1 MKDSPTTFDLALAR
15 FFRIYNMTKL
25 LSLGEL
31 LIDMLPQ
38 DSQNSA
44 YLPIAGGAPANVAVG
59 YAKLGGKAAFCGGM
73 GDDYF
78 AKQLSKSLAQ
88 YKVSTEYLFTIKDS
102 QTAVVIVSLDETGE
116 RSFNFYRH
124 NTADLLL
131 TSEHLNHIKWDELS
145 TLHFCSNTL
154 TNLAIARTTINA
166 LKLAKNNHKLVS
178 FDVNLRYSLW
188 QNSNDIEQNVHA
200 CYAYCDIVKL
210 SRDELNFLAEQTQQA
225 PDDYLQS
232 ILDTGVKLV
241 FLTDGPAP
249 ATVYH
254 NVFTFT
260 EAAPII
266 TAVDTTSAGDAFI
279 AGVLYYLNHN
289 DENIL
294 LTDKLNN
301 QQIVKRALN
310 FGLRCGSKACLAK
323 GAFPALPTLQ
333 EV

>member
-1 MKDSPTTFDLALAR
+1 
-15 FFRIYNMTKL
+15 MTKL

-44 YLPIAGGAPANVAVG
+44 YLPIPGGAPANVAVG

-78 AKQLSKSLAQ
+78 AKQLTNALEQ
-88 YKVSTEYLFTIKDS
+88 YNVDTEYLFTIEGA
-102 QTAVVIVSLDETGE
+102 QTAMVIVSLDESGE

-124 NTADLLL
+124 QTADLLL
-131 TSEHLNHIKWDELS
+131 TNEHLKRINWDKLS

-154 TNLAIARTTINA
+154 TNTAIAKTTVCA
-166 LKLAKNNHKLVS
+166 LKQAKNNQKIVS

-210 SRDELNFLAEQTQQA
+210 SRDELNFLATQRQQSA
-225 PDDYLQS
+225 DAYLQS
-232 ILDTGVKLV
+232 LLELGVKLV

-254 NVFTFT
+254 NAFTLS
-260 EAAPII
+260 EAAPTI

-279 AGVLYYLNHN
+279 AGVLYYLNHSDN
-289 DENIL
+289 AVP
-294 LTDKLNN
+294 LTDKLNDES
-301 QQIVKRALN
+301 IVKQALH
-310 FGLRCGSKACLAK
+310 FGLRCGSKTCLAK
-323 GAFPALPTLQ
+323 GAFPALPTQQTLSK
-333 EV
+333 

>member
-1 MKDSPTTFDLALAR
+1 
-15 FFRIYNMTKL
+15 MTKL

-44 YLPIAGGAPANVAVG
+44 YLPIPGGAPANVAVG

-78 AKQLSKSLAQ
+78 AKQLTNALEQ
-88 YKVSTEYLFTIKDS
+88 YNVDTEYLFTIEGA
-102 QTAVVIVSLDETGE
+102 QTAMVIVSLDESGE

-124 NTADLLL
+124 QTADLLL
-131 TSEHLNHIKWDELS
+131 TNEHLKLINWDKLS

-154 TNLAIARTTINA
+154 TNTAIAKTTVCA
-166 LKLAKNNHKLVS
+166 LKQAKNNQKIVS

-210 SRDELNFLAEQTQQA
+210 SSDELNFLATQRQQSVEA
-225 PDDYLQS
+225 YLQS
-232 ILDTGVKLV
+232 LLELGVTLV

-254 NVFTFT
+254 NAFTLS
-260 EAAPII
+260 EAAPTI

-279 AGVLYYLNHN
+279 AGVLYYLNHSDN
-289 DENIL
+289 AVP
-294 LTDKLNN
+294 LTDKLNDES
-301 QQIVKRALN
+301 IVKKALH

-323 GAFPALPTLQ
+323 GAFPALPTQQTLSQ
-333 EV
+333 

>member
-1 MKDSPTTFDLALAR
+1 
-15 FFRIYNMTKL
+15 MTKL

-44 YLPIAGGAPANVAVG
+44 YLPIPGGAPANVAVG

-78 AKQLSKSLAQ
+78 AKQLTNALEQ
-88 YKVSTEYLFTIKDS
+88 YNVDTEYLFTIEGA
-102 QTAVVIVSLDETGE
+102 QTAMVIVSLDESGE

-124 NTADLLL
+124 QTADLLL
-131 TSEHLNHIKWDELS
+131 TNEHLKRINWDKLS

-154 TNLAIARTTINA
+154 TNTAIAKTTVCA
-166 LKLAKNNHKLVS
+166 LKQAKNNQKIVS

-210 SRDELNFLAEQTQQA
+210 SRDELNFLATQRQQSA
-225 PDDYLQS
+225 DAYLQS
-232 ILDTGVKLV
+232 LLELGVKLV

-254 NVFTFT
+254 NAFTLS
-260 EAAPII
+260 EAAPTI

-279 AGVLYYLNHN
+279 AGVLYYLNHSDN
-289 DENIL
+289 AVP
-294 LTDKLNN
+294 LTDKLNDES
-301 QQIVKRALN
+301 IVKQALH

-323 GAFPALPTLQ
+323 GAFPALPTQQTLSK
-333 EV
+333 

>member
-1 MKDSPTTFDLALAR
+1 
-15 FFRIYNMTKL
+15 MTKL

-44 YLPIAGGAPANVAVG
+44 YLPIPGGAPANVAVG

-78 AKQLSKSLAQ
+78 AKQLTNALEQ
-88 YKVSTEYLFTIKDS
+88 YNVDTEYLFTIEGA
-102 QTAVVIVSLDETGE
+102 QTAMVIVSLDESGE

-124 NTADLLL
+124 QTADLLL
-131 TSEHLNHIKWDELS
+131 TNEHLKLINWDKLS

-154 TNLAIARTTINA
+154 TNTAIAKTTVCA
-166 LKLAKNNHKLVS
+166 LKQAKNNQKIVS

-210 SRDELNFLAEQTQQA
+210 SRDELNFLATQRQQSA
-225 PDDYLQS
+225 DAYLQS
-232 ILDTGVKLV
+232 LLELGVKLV

-254 NVFTFT
+254 NAFTLS
-260 EAAPII
+260 EAAPTI

-279 AGVLYYLNHN
+279 AGVLYYLNHSDN
-289 DENIL
+289 AVP
-294 LTDKLNN
+294 LTDKLNDES
-301 QQIVKRALN
+301 IVKKALH

-323 GAFPALPTLQ
+323 GAFPALPTQQTLSK
-333 EV
+333 

>member
-1 MKDSPTTFDLALAR
+1 
-15 FFRIYNMTKL
+15 MTKL

-59 YAKLGGKAAFCGGM
+59 YAKLGGNAAFCGGM

-78 AKQLSKSLAQ
+78 AKQLTNALEQ
-88 YKVSTEYLFTIKDS
+88 YNVGTEYLFTIEGA
-102 QTAVVIVSLDETGE
+102 QTAMVIVSLDESGE

-124 NTADLLL
+124 QTADLLL
-131 TSEHLNHIKWDELS
+131 TSEHLNRINWDELS

-154 TNLAIARTTINA
+154 TNSAIAQTTEYA
-166 LKLAKNNHKLVS
+166 LKLAKNNQKLVS

-188 QNSNDIEQNVHA
+188 QSSNEIEQSVQA
-200 CYAYCDIVKL
+200 CFAYCDIVKL
-210 SRDELNFLAEQTQQA
+210 SRDELNFLATQRQQSA
-225 PDDYLQS
+225 DIYLKS
-232 ILDTGVKLV
+232 LLDLGVTLV

-249 ATVYH
+249 ATAYH
-254 NVFTFT
+254 SAFTLS
-260 EAAPII
+260 EAAPTI

-279 AGVLYYLNHN
+279 AGVLYYLNHSDN
-289 DENIL
+289 AMP
-294 LTDKLNN
+294 LTDKLNDES
-301 QQIVKRALN
+301 IVKQALH

-323 GAFPALPTLQ
+323 GAFPALPTQQTLSK
-333 EV
+333 

>member
-1 MKDSPTTFDLALAR
+1 M
-15 FFRIYNMTKL
+15 NKL

-38 DSQNSA
+38 DSKNSA
-44 YLPIAGGAPANVAVG
+44 YLPIPGGAPANVAVG

-78 AKQLSKSLAQ
+78 AKQLTNALEQ
-88 YKVSTEYLFTIKDS
+88 YNVDTEYLFTIEGA
-102 QTAVVIVSLDETGE
+102 QTAMVIVSLDESGE

-124 NTADLLL
+124 QTADLLL
-131 TSEHLNHIKWDELS
+131 TNEHLKRINWDKLS

-154 TNLAIARTTINA
+154 TNTAIAKTTVCA
-166 LKLAKNNHKLVS
+166 LKQAKNNQKIVS

-210 SRDELNFLAEQTQQA
+210 SRDELNFLATQRQQSA
-225 PDDYLQS
+225 DAYLQS
-232 ILDTGVKLV
+232 LLELGVKLV

-254 NVFTFT
+254 NAFTLS
-260 EAAPII
+260 EAAPTI

-279 AGVLYYLNHN
+279 AGVLYYLNHSDN
-289 DENIL
+289 AVP
-294 LTDKLNN
+294 LTDKLNDES
-301 QQIVKRALN
+301 IVKKALH

-323 GAFPALPTLQ
+323 GAFPALPTQQTLSK
-333 EV
+333 

>member
-1 MKDSPTTFDLALAR
+1 
-15 FFRIYNMTKL
+15 MTKL

-78 AKQLSKSLAQ
+78 AKQLTNALEQ
-88 YKVSTEYLFTIKDS
+88 YNVGTEYLFTIEGA
-102 QTAVVIVSLDETGE
+102 QTAMVIVSLDESGE

-124 NTADLLL
+124 QTADLLL
-131 TSEHLNHIKWDELS
+131 TSEHLNRINWDELS

-154 TNLAIARTTINA
+154 TNSAIAKTTVCA
-166 LKLAKNNHKLVS
+166 LKLAKNNQKIVS

-210 SRDELNFLAEQTQQA
+210 SRDELNFLATQRQQSA
-225 PDDYLQS
+225 DIYLKS
-232 ILDTGVKLV
+232 LLDLGVTLV

-254 NVFTFT
+254 NAFTLS
-260 EAAPII
+260 EAAPTI

-279 AGVLYYLNHN
+279 AGVLYYLNHS
-289 DENIL
+289 DSVMPL
-294 LTDKLNN
+294 ADKLNDES
-301 QQIVKRALN
+301 IVKQALH

-323 GAFPALPTLQ
+323 GAFPALPTQQTLSK
-333 EV
+333 

>member
-1 MKDSPTTFDLALAR
+1 
-15 FFRIYNMTKL
+15 MTKL

-44 YLPIAGGAPANVAVG
+44 YLPIPGGAPANVAVG

-78 AKQLSKSLAQ
+78 AKQLTNALEQ
-88 YKVSTEYLFTIKDS
+88 YNVDTEYLFTIEGA
-102 QTAVVIVSLDETGE
+102 QTAMVIVSLDESGE

-124 NTADLLL
+124 QTADLLL
-131 TSEHLNHIKWDELS
+131 TNEHLKLINWDKLS

-154 TNLAIARTTINA
+154 TNTAIAKTTVCA
-166 LKLAKNNHKLVS
+166 LKQAKNNQKIVS

-210 SRDELNFLAEQTQQA
+210 SRDELNFLATQRQQSVDA
-225 PDDYLQS
+225 YLQS
-232 ILDTGVKLV
+232 LLELGVKLV

-254 NVFTFT
+254 NAFTLS
-260 EAAPII
+260 EAAPTI

-279 AGVLYYLNHN
+279 AGVLYYLNHSDN
-289 DENIL
+289 AVP
-294 LTDKLNN
+294 LTDKLNDES
-301 QQIVKRALN
+301 IVKKALH

-323 GAFPALPTLQ
+323 GAFPALPTQQTLSQ
-333 EV
+333 

>member
-1 MKDSPTTFDLALAR
+1 
-15 FFRIYNMTKL
+15 MTKL

-44 YLPIAGGAPANVAVG
+44 YLPIPGGAPANVAVG

-78 AKQLSKSLAQ
+78 AKQLTNALEQ
-88 YKVSTEYLFTIKDS
+88 YNVDTEYLFTIEGA
-102 QTAVVIVSLDETGE
+102 QTAMVIVSLDESGE

-124 NTADLLL
+124 QTADLLL
-131 TSEHLNHIKWDELS
+131 TNEHLKLINWDKLS

-154 TNLAIARTTINA
+154 TNTAIAKTTVCA
-166 LKLAKNNHKLVS
+166 LKQAKNNHKLVS

-210 SRDELNFLAEQTQQA
+210 SRDELNFLATQRQQSA
-225 PDDYLQS
+225 DAYLQS
-232 ILDTGVKLV
+232 LLELGVKLV

-254 NVFTFT
+254 NAFTLS
-260 EAAPII
+260 EAAPTI

-279 AGVLYYLNHN
+279 AGVLYYLNHSDN
-289 DENIL
+289 AVP
-294 LTDKLNN
+294 LTDKLNDES
-301 QQIVKRALN
+301 IVKKALH

-323 GAFPALPTLQ
+323 GAFPALPTQKTLSK
-333 EV
+333 

>member
-1 MKDSPTTFDLALAR
+1 
-15 FFRIYNMTKL
+15 MTKL

-44 YLPIAGGAPANVAVG
+44 YLPIPGGAPANVAVG

-78 AKQLSKSLAQ
+78 AKQLTNALEQ
-88 YKVSTEYLFTIKDS
+88 YNVDTEYLFTIEGA
-102 QTAVVIVSLDETGE
+102 QTAMVIVSLDESGE

-124 NTADLLL
+124 QTADLLL
-131 TSEHLNHIKWDELS
+131 TNEHLKLINWDKLS

-154 TNLAIARTTINA
+154 TNTAIAKTTVCA
-166 LKLAKNNHKLVS
+166 LKQAKNNQKIVS

-210 SRDELNFLAEQTQQA
+210 SRDELNFLATQRQQSA
-225 PDDYLQS
+225 DAYLQS
-232 ILDTGVKLV
+232 LLELGVKLV

-254 NVFTFT
+254 NAFTLS
-260 EAAPII
+260 EAAPTI

-289 DENIL
+289 DNAVP
-294 LTDKLNN
+294 LTDKLNDES
-301 QQIVKRALN
+301 IVKQALH

-323 GAFPALPTLQ
+323 GAFPALPTQQTLSK
-333 EV
+333 

>member
-1 MKDSPTTFDLALAR
+1 
-15 FFRIYNMTKL
+15 MTKL

-44 YLPIAGGAPANVAVG
+44 YLPIPGGAPANVAVG

-78 AKQLSKSLAQ
+78 AKQLTNALEQ
-88 YKVSTEYLFTIKDS
+88 YNVDTEYLFTIEGA
-102 QTAVVIVSLDETGE
+102 QTAMVIVSLDESGE

-124 NTADLLL
+124 QTADLLL
-131 TSEHLNHIKWDELS
+131 TNEHLKRINWDKLS

-154 TNLAIARTTINA
+154 TNTAIAKTTVCA
-166 LKLAKNNHKLVS
+166 LKQAKNNQKIVS

-210 SRDELNFLAEQTQQA
+210 SRDELNFLATQRQQSA
-225 PDDYLQS
+225 DDYLQS
-232 ILDTGVKLV
+232 LLELGVKLV

-254 NVFTFT
+254 NAFTLS
-260 EAAPII
+260 EAAPTI

-279 AGVLYYLNHN
+279 AGVLYYLNHSDN
-289 DENIL
+289 AVP
-294 LTDKLNN
+294 LTDKLNDES
-301 QQIVKRALN
+301 IVKKALH

-323 GAFPALPTLQ
+323 GAFPALPTQQTLSK
-333 EV
+333 

>member
-1 MKDSPTTFDLALAR
+1 
-15 FFRIYNMTKL
+15 MTKL

-44 YLPIAGGAPANVAVG
+44 YLPIPGGAPANVAVG

-78 AKQLSKSLAQ
+78 AKQLTNALEQ
-88 YKVSTEYLFTIKDS
+88 YNVDTEYLFTIEGA
-102 QTAVVIVSLDETGE
+102 QTAMVIVSLDESGE

-124 NTADLLL
+124 QTADLLL
-131 TSEHLNHIKWDELS
+131 TNEHLKLINWDKLS

-154 TNLAIARTTINA
+154 TNTAIAKTTVCA
-166 LKLAKNNHKLVS
+166 LKQAKNNHKLVS

-210 SRDELNFLAEQTQQA
+210 SRDELNFLATQRQQSVEA
-225 PDDYLQS
+225 YLQS
-232 ILDTGVKLV
+232 LLELGVKLV

-254 NVFTFT
+254 NAFTLS
-260 EAAPII
+260 EAAPTI

-279 AGVLYYLNHN
+279 AGVLYYLNHSDN
-289 DENIL
+289 AVP
-294 LTDKLNN
+294 LTDKLNDES
-301 QQIVKRALN
+301 IVKKALH

-323 GAFPALPTLQ
+323 GAFPALPTQKTLSK
-333 EV
+333 

>member
-1 MKDSPTTFDLALAR
+1 
-15 FFRIYNMTKL
+15 MTKL

-44 YLPIAGGAPANVAVG
+44 YLPIPGGAPANVAVG

-78 AKQLSKSLAQ
+78 AKQLTNALEQ
-88 YKVSTEYLFTIKDS
+88 YNVDTEYLFTIEGA
-102 QTAVVIVSLDETGE
+102 QTAMVIVSLDESGE

-124 NTADLLL
+124 QTADLLL
-131 TSEHLNHIKWDELS
+131 TNEHLKRINWDKLS

-154 TNLAIARTTINA
+154 TNTAIAKTTMCA
-166 LKLAKNNHKLVS
+166 LKQAKNNHKLVS

-210 SRDELNFLAEQTQQA
+210 SRDELNFLATQRQQSVEA
-225 PDDYLQS
+225 YLQS
-232 ILDTGVKLV
+232 LLELGVKLV

-254 NVFTFT
+254 NAFTLS
-260 EAAPII
+260 EAAPTI

-279 AGVLYYLNHN
+279 AGVLYYLNHSDN
-289 DENIL
+289 AVP
-294 LTDKLNN
+294 LTDKLNDES
-301 QQIVKRALN
+301 IVKKALH

-323 GAFPALPTLQ
+323 GAFPALPTQKTLSK
-333 EV
+333 

>member
-1 MKDSPTTFDLALAR
+1 
-15 FFRIYNMTKL
+15 MTKL

-78 AKQLSKSLAQ
+78 AKQLTNALEQ
-88 YKVSTEYLFTIKDS
+88 YNVDTEYLFTIEGA
-102 QTAVVIVSLDETGE
+102 QTAMVIVSLDESGE

-124 NTADLLL
+124 QTADLLL
-131 TSEHLNHIKWDELS
+131 TNEHLKLINWDKLS

-154 TNLAIARTTINA
+154 TNTAIAKTTVCA
-166 LKLAKNNHKLVS
+166 LKQAKNNQKIVS

-210 SRDELNFLAEQTQQA
+210 SRDELNFLATQRQQSVEA
-225 PDDYLQS
+225 YLQS
-232 ILDTGVKLV
+232 LLELGVKLV

-254 NVFTFT
+254 NAFTLS
-260 EAAPII
+260 EAAPTI

-279 AGVLYYLNHN
+279 AGVLYYLNHSDN
-289 DENIL
+289 AVP
-294 LTDKLNN
+294 LTDKLNDES
-301 QQIVKRALN
+301 IVKKALH

-323 GAFPALPTLQ
+323 GAFPALPTQQTLSQ
-333 EV
+333 

>member
-1 MKDSPTTFDLALAR
+1 
-15 FFRIYNMTKL
+15 MTKL

-59 YAKLGGKAAFCGGM
+59 YAKLGGNAAFCGGM

-78 AKQLSKSLAQ
+78 AKQLTNALEQ
-88 YKVSTEYLFTIKDS
+88 YNVDTEYLFTIEGA
-102 QTAVVIVSLDETGE
+102 QTAMVIVSLDESGE

-124 NTADLLL
+124 QTADLLL
-131 TSEHLNHIKWDELS
+131 TNEHLKRINWDKLS

-154 TNLAIARTTINA
+154 TNTAIAKTTVCA
-166 LKLAKNNHKLVS
+166 LKQAKNNQKIVS

-210 SRDELNFLAEQTQQA
+210 SRDELNFLATQRQQSA
-225 PDDYLQS
+225 DAYLQS
-232 ILDTGVKLV
+232 LLELGVKLV

-254 NVFTFT
+254 NAFTLS
-260 EAAPII
+260 EAAPTI

-279 AGVLYYLNHN
+279 AGVLYYLNHSDN
-289 DENIL
+289 AVP
-294 LTDKLNN
+294 LTDKLNDES
-301 QQIVKRALN
+301 IVKKALH

-323 GAFPALPTLQ
+323 GAFPALPTQQTLSQ
-333 EV
+333 

>member
-1 MKDSPTTFDLALAR
+1 
-15 FFRIYNMTKL
+15 MTKL

-44 YLPIAGGAPANVAVG
+44 YLPIPGGAPANVAVG

-78 AKQLSKSLAQ
+78 AKQLTNALEQ
-88 YKVSTEYLFTIKDS
+88 YNVDTEYLFTIEGA
-102 QTAVVIVSLDETGE
+102 QTAMVIVSLDESGE

-124 NTADLLL
+124 QTADLLL
-131 TSEHLNHIKWDELS
+131 TNEHLKLINWDKLS

-154 TNLAIARTTINA
+154 TNTAIAKTTVCA
-166 LKLAKNNHKLVS
+166 LKQAKNNHKLVS

-210 SRDELNFLAEQTQQA
+210 SRDELNFLATQRQQSVEA
-225 PDDYLQS
+225 YLQS
-232 ILDTGVKLV
+232 LLELGVTLV

-254 NVFTFT
+254 NAFTLS
-260 EAAPII
+260 EAAPTI

-279 AGVLYYLNHN
+279 AGVLYYLNHSDN
-289 DENIL
+289 AVP
-294 LTDKLNN
+294 LTDKLNDES
-301 QQIVKRALN
+301 IVKKALH

-323 GAFPALPTLQ
+323 GAFPALPTQKTLSK
-333 EV
+333 

>member
-1 MKDSPTTFDLALAR
+1 
-15 FFRIYNMTKL
+15 MTKL

-44 YLPIAGGAPANVAVG
+44 YLPIPGGAPANVAVG

-78 AKQLSKSLAQ
+78 AKQLTNALEQ
-88 YKVSTEYLFTIKDS
+88 YNVDTEYLFTIEGA
-102 QTAVVIVSLDETGE
+102 QTAMVIVSLDESGE

-124 NTADLLL
+124 QTADLLL
-131 TSEHLNHIKWDELS
+131 TNEHLKLINWDKLS

-154 TNLAIARTTINA
+154 TNTAIAKTTVCA
-166 LKLAKNNHKLVS
+166 LKQAKNNHKLVS

-210 SRDELNFLAEQTQQA
+210 SRDELNFLATQRQQSA
-225 PDDYLQS
+225 DAYLQS
-232 ILDTGVKLV
+232 LLELGVTLV

-254 NVFTFT
+254 NAFTLS
-260 EAAPII
+260 ESAPTI

-279 AGVLYYLNHN
+279 AGVLYYLNHSDN
-289 DENIL
+289 AVP
-294 LTDKLNN
+294 LTDKLNDES
-301 QQIVKRALN
+301 IVKKALH

-323 GAFPALPTLQ
+323 GAFPALPTQQTLSQ
-333 EV
+333 

>member
-1 MKDSPTTFDLALAR
+1 
-15 FFRIYNMTKL
+15 MTKL

-44 YLPIAGGAPANVAVG
+44 YLPIPGGAPANVAVG

-78 AKQLSKSLAQ
+78 AKQLTNALEQ
-88 YKVSTEYLFTIKDS
+88 YNVDTEYLFTIEGA
-102 QTAVVIVSLDETGE
+102 QTAMVIVSLDESGE
-116 RSFNFYRH
+116 RSFNIYRH
-124 NTADLLL
+124 QTADLLL
-131 TSEHLNHIKWDELS
+131 TNEHLKRINWDKLS

-154 TNLAIARTTINA
+154 TNTAIAKTTVCA
-166 LKLAKNNHKLVS
+166 LKQAKNNQKIVS

-188 QNSNDIEQNVHA
+188 RNSNDIEQNVQA

-210 SRDELNFLAEQTQQA
+210 SRDELNFLATQRQQSA
-225 PDDYLQS
+225 DAYLQS
-232 ILDTGVKLV
+232 LLELGVTLV

-254 NVFTFT
+254 NAFTLS
-260 EAAPII
+260 EAAPTI

-279 AGVLYYLNHN
+279 AGVLYYLNHSDN
-289 DENIL
+289 AVP
-294 LTDKLNN
+294 LTDKLNDES
-301 QQIVKRALN
+301 IVKKALH

-323 GAFPALPTLQ
+323 GAFPALPTQQTLSQ
-333 EV
+333 

>member
-1 MKDSPTTFDLALAR
+1 M
-15 FFRIYNMTKL
+15 NKL

-44 YLPIAGGAPANVAVG
+44 YLPIPGGAPANVAVG

-78 AKQLSKSLAQ
+78 AKQLTNALEQ
-88 YKVSTEYLFTIKDS
+88 YNVDTEYLFTIEGA
-102 QTAVVIVSLDETGE
+102 QTAMVIVSLDESGE

-124 NTADLLL
+124 QTADLLL
-131 TSEHLNHIKWDELS
+131 TNEHLKRINWDKLS

-154 TNLAIARTTINA
+154 TNTAIAKTTVCA
-166 LKLAKNNHKLVS
+166 LKQAKNNQKIVS

-210 SRDELNFLAEQTQQA
+210 SRDELNFLATQRQQSA
-225 PDDYLQS
+225 DAYLQS
-232 ILDTGVKLV
+232 LLELGVKLV

-254 NVFTFT
+254 NAFTLS
-260 EAAPII
+260 EAAPTI

-279 AGVLYYLNHN
+279 AGVLYYLNHSDN
-289 DENIL
+289 AVP
-294 LTDKLNN
+294 LTDKLNDES
-301 QQIVKRALN
+301 IVKKALH

-323 GAFPALPTLQ
+323 GAFPALPTQQTLSQ
-333 EV
+333 

>member
-1 MKDSPTTFDLALAR
+1 
-15 FFRIYNMTKL
+15 MTKL

-78 AKQLSKSLAQ
+78 AKQLTNALEQ
-88 YKVSTEYLFTIKDS
+88 YNVGTEYLFTIEGA
-102 QTAVVIVSLDETGE
+102 QTAMVIVSLDESGE

-124 NTADLLL
+124 QTADLLL
-131 TSEHLNHIKWDELS
+131 TSEHLNRINWDELS

-154 TNLAIARTTINA
+154 TNSAIAKTTEYA
-166 LKLAKNNHKLVS
+166 LKLAKNNQKIVS

-210 SRDELNFLAEQTQQA
+210 SRDELNFLATQRQQSA
-225 PDDYLQS
+225 DIYLKS
-232 ILDTGVKLV
+232 LLDLGVTLV

-254 NVFTFT
+254 SAFTLS
-260 EAAPII
+260 EAAPTI

-279 AGVLYYLNHN
+279 AGVLYYLNHS
-289 DENIL
+289 DSVMPL
-294 LTDKLNN
+294 ADKLNDES
-301 QQIVKRALN
+301 IVKQALH

-323 GAFPALPTLQ
+323 GAFPALPTQQTLSK
-333 EV
+333 

>member
-1 MKDSPTTFDLALAR
+1 
-15 FFRIYNMTKL
+15 MTKL

-44 YLPIAGGAPANVAVG
+44 YLPIPGGAPANVAVG

-78 AKQLSKSLAQ
+78 AKQLTNALEQ
-88 YKVSTEYLFTIKDS
+88 YNVDTEYLFTIEGA
-102 QTAVVIVSLDETGE
+102 QTAMVIVSLDESGE

-124 NTADLLL
+124 QTADLLL
-131 TSEHLNHIKWDELS
+131 TNEHLKRINWDKLS

-154 TNLAIARTTINA
+154 TNTAIAKTTVCA
-166 LKLAKNNHKLVS
+166 LKQAKNNQKIVS

-210 SRDELNFLAEQTQQA
+210 SRDELNFLATQRQQSA
-225 PDDYLQS
+225 DAYLQS
-232 ILDTGVKLV
+232 LLDLGVKLV

-254 NVFTFT
+254 NVFTLS
-260 EAAPII
+260 EAAPTI

-279 AGVLYYLNHN
+279 AGVLYYLNHSDN
-289 DENIL
+289 AVP
-294 LTDKLNN
+294 LTDKLNDEL
-301 QQIVKRALN
+301 IVKKALH

-323 GAFPALPTLQ
+323 GAFPALPTQQTLSQ
-333 EV
+333 

>member
-1 MKDSPTTFDLALAR
+1 M
-15 FFRIYNMTKL
+15 NKL

-78 AKQLSKSLAQ
+78 AKQLTNALEQ
-88 YKVSTEYLFTIKDS
+88 YNVDTEYLFTIEGA
-102 QTAVVIVSLDETGE
+102 QTAMVIVSLDESGE

-124 NTADLLL
+124 QTADLLL
-131 TSEHLNHIKWDELS
+131 TNEHLKRINWDKLS

-154 TNLAIARTTINA
+154 TNTAIAKTTVCA
-166 LKLAKNNHKLVS
+166 LKQAKNNQKIVS

-210 SRDELNFLAEQTQQA
+210 SRDELNFLATQRQQSA
-225 PDDYLQS
+225 DAYLQS
-232 ILDTGVKLV
+232 LLELGVKLV

-254 NVFTFT
+254 NAFTLS
-260 EAAPII
+260 EAAPTI

-279 AGVLYYLNHN
+279 AGVLYYLNHSDN
-289 DENIL
+289 AVP
-294 LTDKLNN
+294 LTDKLNDES
-301 QQIVKRALN
+301 IVKKALH

-323 GAFPALPTLQ
+323 GAFPALPTQQTLSQ
-333 EV
+333 

>member
-1 MKDSPTTFDLALAR
+1 
-15 FFRIYNMTKL
+15 MTKL

-78 AKQLSKSLAQ
+78 ATQLSNALAQ
-88 YKVSTEYLFTIKDS
+88 YNVSTEYLFTIKDS
-102 QTAVVIVSLDETGE
+102 QTAMVIVSLDESGE

-131 TSEHLNHIKWDELS
+131 TCEHLAHIHWEDLS

-154 TNLAIARTTINA
+154 TDKAIANTTVNA

-232 ILDTGVKLV
+232 ILDTDVSLV

-254 NVFTFT
+254 NAFTLT

-301 QQIVKRALN
+301 QHIVKRALH
-310 FGLRCGSKACLAK
+310 FGLRCGAKACLAK

>member
-1 MKDSPTTFDLALAR
+1 
-15 FFRIYNMTKL
+15 MTKL

-78 AKQLSKSLAQ
+78 AKQLSNALAQ
-88 YKVSTEYLFTIKDS
+88 YNVSTEYLFTIKDS
-102 QTAVVIVSLDETGE
+102 QTAMVIVSLDETGE

-131 TSEHLNHIKWDELS
+131 TCEHLAHINWEDLS

-154 TNLAIARTTINA
+154 TAKAIASTTINA

-210 SRDELNFLAEQTQQA
+210 SRDELNFLAEQTQQT

-232 ILDTGVKLV
+232 ILDTDVSLV

-254 NVFTFT
+254 NAFAFT
-260 EAAPII
+260 EAAPTI

-279 AGVLYYLNHN
+279 AGVLHYLNHN

-323 GAFPALPTLQ
+323 GAFPALPML
-333 EV
+333 VDVI

>member
-1 MKDSPTTFDLALAR
+1 
-15 FFRIYNMTKL
+15 MTKL

-44 YLPIAGGAPANVAVG
+44 YLPIPGGAPANVAVG

-78 AKQLSKSLAQ
+78 AKQLTNALEQ
-88 YKVSTEYLFTIKDS
+88 YNVDTEYLFTIEGA
-102 QTAVVIVSLDETGE
+102 QTAMVIVSLDESGE

-124 NTADLLL
+124 QTADLLL
-131 TSEHLNHIKWDELS
+131 TNEHLKLINWDKLS

-154 TNLAIARTTINA
+154 TNTAIAKTTVCA
-166 LKLAKNNHKLVS
+166 LKQAKNNQKIVS

-210 SRDELNFLAEQTQQA
+210 SRDELNFLATQRQQSA
-225 PDDYLQS
+225 DAYLQS
-232 ILDTGVKLV
+232 LLELGVKLV

-254 NVFTFT
+254 NAFTLS
-260 EAAPII
+260 EAAPTI

-279 AGVLYYLNHN
+279 AGVLYYLNHSDN
-289 DENIL
+289 AVP
-294 LTDKLNN
+294 LTDKLNDES
-301 QQIVKRALN
+301 IVKKALH

-323 GAFPALPTLQ
+323 GAFPALPTQQTLSQ
-333 EV
+333 

>member
-1 MKDSPTTFDLALAR
+1 
-15 FFRIYNMTKL
+15 MTKL

-44 YLPIAGGAPANVAVG
+44 YLPIPGGAPANVAVG

-78 AKQLSKSLAQ
+78 AKQLTNALEQ
-88 YKVSTEYLFTIKDS
+88 YNVDTEYLFTIEGA
-102 QTAVVIVSLDETGE
+102 QTAMVIVSLDESGE

-124 NTADLLL
+124 QTADLLL
-131 TSEHLNHIKWDELS
+131 TNEHLKRINWDKLS

-154 TNLAIARTTINA
+154 TNTAIAKTTVCA
-166 LKLAKNNHKLVS
+166 LKQAKNNQKIVS

-210 SRDELNFLAEQTQQA
+210 SRDELNFLATQRQQSA
-225 PDDYLQS
+225 DAYLQS
-232 ILDTGVKLV
+232 LLELGVKLV

-254 NVFTFT
+254 NAFTLS
-260 EAAPII
+260 EAAPTI

-279 AGVLYYLNHN
+279 AGVLYYLNHSDN
-289 DENIL
+289 AVP
-294 LTDKLNN
+294 LTDKLNDES
-301 QQIVKRALN
+301 IVKKALH

-323 GAFPALPTLQ
+323 GAFPALPTQQTLSQ
-333 EV
+333 

>member
-1 MKDSPTTFDLALAR
+1 
-15 FFRIYNMTKL
+15 MTKL

-38 DSQNSA
+38 DPQNSA

-78 AKQLSKSLAQ
+78 ATQLSNALAQ
-88 YKVSTEYLFTIKDS
+88 YNVSTEYLFTIKGS
-102 QTAVVIVSLDETGE
+102 QTAMVIVSLDETGE

-131 TSEHLNHIKWDELS
+131 TCDHLAHIQWEDLS

-154 TNLAIARTTINA
+154 TDKAIANTTVNA
-166 LKLAKNNHKLVS
+166 LKLAKNNHKLIS

-188 QNSNDIEQNVHA
+188 QNSNDIEHNVHA

-210 SRDELNFLAEQTQQA
+210 SRDELNFLAEQTKQA

-232 ILDTGVKLV
+232 ILDTDVSLV

-254 NVFTFT
+254 NAFTFT
-260 EAAPII
+260 EAAPTI

-289 DENIL
+289 DEDVL
-294 LTDKLNN
+294 LMDKLNK

-310 FGLRCGSKACLAK
+310 FGLRCGAKACLAK
-323 GAFPALPTLQ
+323 GAFPALPIL
-333 EV
+333 VDVI

>member
-1 MKDSPTTFDLALAR
+1 
-15 FFRIYNMTKL
+15 MTKL

-78 AKQLSKSLAQ
+78 AKQLSKSLEQ

-131 TSEHLNHIKWDELS
+131 TSVHLSHIKWDELS

-154 TNLAIARTTINA
+154 TNPAIANTTVCA

-188 QNSNDIEQNVHA
+188 QNSNDIEHNVHA

-210 SRDELNFLAEQTQQA
+210 SRDELNFLAEQTQQS

-232 ILDTGVKLV
+232 ILNIGVKLV

-249 ATVYH
+249 AMVYH
-254 NVFTFT
+254 KGFILN
-260 EAAPII
+260 ESAPII
-266 TAVDTTSAGDAFI
+266 NAVDTTSAGDAFI
-279 AGVLYYLNHN
+279 AGVLYYLNHT
-289 DENIL
+289 DENSSLIE
-294 LTDKLNN
+294 KINN
-301 QQIVKRALN
+301 EHLVKHALS

>member
-1 MKDSPTTFDLALAR
+1 
-15 FFRIYNMTKL
+15 MTKL

-44 YLPIAGGAPANVAVG
+44 YLPIPGGAPANVAVG

-78 AKQLSKSLAQ
+78 AKQLTNALEQ
-88 YKVSTEYLFTIKDS
+88 YNVDTEYLFTIEGA
-102 QTAVVIVSLDETGE
+102 QTAMVIVSLDESGQ

-124 NTADLLL
+124 QTADLLL
-131 TSEHLNHIKWDELS
+131 TNEHLKRINWDKLS

-154 TNLAIARTTINA
+154 TNTAIAKTTVCA
-166 LKLAKNNHKLVS
+166 LKQAKNNQKIVS

-210 SRDELNFLAEQTQQA
+210 SRDELNFLATQRQQSA
-225 PDDYLQS
+225 DIYLKS
-232 ILDTGVKLV
+232 LLDLGVTLV

-254 NVFTFT
+254 NAFTLS
-260 EAAPII
+260 EAAPTI

-279 AGVLYYLNHN
+279 AGVLYYLNHSDN
-289 DENIL
+289 AVP
-294 LTDKLNN
+294 LTDKLNDES
-301 QQIVKRALN
+301 IVKKALH

-323 GAFPALPTLQ
+323 GAFPALPTQQTLSK
-333 EV
+333 

>member
-1 MKDSPTTFDLALAR
+1 
-15 FFRIYNMTKL
+15 MTKL

-44 YLPIAGGAPANVAVG
+44 YLPIPGGAPANVAVG

-78 AKQLSKSLAQ
+78 AKQLTNALEQ
-88 YKVSTEYLFTIKDS
+88 YNVDTEYLFTIEGA
-102 QTAVVIVSLDETGE
+102 QTAMVIVSLDESGE

-124 NTADLLL
+124 QTADLLL
-131 TSEHLNHIKWDELS
+131 TNEHLKRINWDKLS

-154 TNLAIARTTINA
+154 TNTAIAKTTVCA
-166 LKLAKNNHKLVS
+166 LKQAKNNQKIVS

-210 SRDELNFLAEQTQQA
+210 SRDELNFLATQRQQSA
-225 PDDYLQS
+225 DAYLQS
-232 ILDTGVKLV
+232 LLELGVKLV

-254 NVFTFT
+254 NAFNLS
-260 EAAPII
+260 EAAPTI

-279 AGVLYYLNHN
+279 AGVLYYLNHSDN
-289 DENIL
+289 AVP
-294 LTDKLNN
+294 LTDKLNDES
-301 QQIVKRALN
+301 IVKKALH

-323 GAFPALPTLQ
+323 GAFPALPTQQTLSK
-333 EV
+333 

>member
-1 MKDSPTTFDLALAR
+1 
-15 FFRIYNMTKL
+15 MTKL

-44 YLPIAGGAPANVAVG
+44 YLPIPGGAPANVAVG

-78 AKQLSKSLAQ
+78 AKQLTNALEQ
-88 YKVSTEYLFTIKDS
+88 YNVDTEYLFTIEGA
-102 QTAVVIVSLDETGE
+102 QTAMVIVSLDESGE

-124 NTADLLL
+124 QTADLLL
-131 TSEHLNHIKWDELS
+131 TNEHLKLINWDKLS

-154 TNLAIARTTINA
+154 TNTAIAKTTVCA
-166 LKLAKNNHKLVS
+166 LKQAKNNHKLVS

-210 SRDELNFLAEQTQQA
+210 SRDELNFLATQRQQSA
-225 PDDYLQS
+225 DAYLQS
-232 ILDTGVKLV
+232 LLELGVTLV

-254 NVFTFT
+254 NAFTLS
-260 EAAPII
+260 EAAPTI

-279 AGVLYYLNHN
+279 AGVLYYLNHSDN
-289 DENIL
+289 AVP
-294 LTDKLNN
+294 LTDKLNDES
-301 QQIVKRALN
+301 IVKKALH

-323 GAFPALPTLQ
+323 GAFPALPTQQTLSQ
-333 EV
+333 